1 MNAMQTKT
9 PSAGNPVLIRL
20 ELDWAR
26 PRVAQRPELQLALW
40 LGQLA
45 LWRAP

>member
-1 MNAMQTKT
+1 MNAMQMKT
-9 PSAGNPVLIRL
+9 PSAGNPALIRL

-26 PRVAQRPELQLALW
+26 PRAAQRPEQQLALW
-40 LGQLA
+40 LDQLA